1 MEILQAKCGGKT
13 SLIRGEKKRSSG
25 LLITKRISLSKIG
38 RWTTQMGRYCV
49 RPRNSGKV
57 LRFQEVGKE
66 EEIHTFV
73 LGK

>member
-1 MEILQAKCGGKT
+1 
-13 SLIRGEKKRSSG
+13 
-25 LLITKRISLSKIG
+25 
-38 RWTTQMGRYCV
+38 MGRYCV